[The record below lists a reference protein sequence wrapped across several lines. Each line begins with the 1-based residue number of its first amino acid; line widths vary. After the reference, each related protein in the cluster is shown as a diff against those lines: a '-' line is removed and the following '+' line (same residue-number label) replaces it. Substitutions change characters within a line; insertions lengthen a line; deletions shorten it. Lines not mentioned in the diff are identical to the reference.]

1 MRDDVDLGLYLY
13 QKDVADLL
21 GITPQGVNKII
32 KEHGLPTL
40 ARGGRVQVV
49 PPATFRAL
57 LDLKGIQPY
66 RGKIGI
72 HIVKGGVGKTT
83 LVHGLA
89 SRSVALGHKVL
100 MVDLDQQGNLSHS
113 FGVWP
118 QLGKDPTLLNVYDK
132 NLNGKPITIKNAI
145 VHLTPN
151 LHLIPA
157 NLSLANLDS
166 ALLMGTENL
175 GNLFKEIFTPV
186 ENDYDVIFLDCP
198 PALSKVTAAVHCLV
212 DKIVMPVNADAFS
225 IEGLQLTHEHLAQMK
240 KKFGAKPELKIVLNK
255 FHAQH
260 KMTLE
265 VLKALS
271 DNFSQHLSQYFISAT
286 KQIENSLAEGQCVWT
301 ARSKNSALEDMHNF
315 LVDLMGL
322 DRWKDEWKTKKF
334 KSSVTAQSR
343 AQHEVAT

>member
-1 MRDDVDLGLYLY
+1 MRDDVELGLYLY
-13 QKDVADLL
+13 QKDVADLF

-32 KEHGLPTL
+32 KEYHLPTM
-40 ARGGRVQVV
+40 ARGGRVQTV
-49 PPATFRAL
+49 PPATLRAL
-57 LDLKGIQPY
+57 LDLKGIKPY
-66 RGKIGI
+66 RGKIGV

-83 LVHGLA
+83 IVHGLA
-89 SRSVALGHKVL
+89 SRAVALGHKVL

-118 QLGKDPTLLNVYDK
+118 QLGKDPTLLNVYDR
-132 NLNGKPITIKNAI
+132 NLNGRPITIKESI
-145 VHLTPN
+145 VKLTPN

-175 GNLFKEIFTPV
+175 GNLFKEIFAPV
-186 ENDYDVIFLDCP
+186 ENDYDAIFFDCP
-198 PALSKVTAAVHCLV
+198 PALSKVTAAVHCFV

-225 IEGLQLTHEHLAQMK
+225 IEGLQLTHEHLGQMR
-240 KKFGAKPELKIVLNK
+240 KKFGAKPELRIVLNK

-286 KQIENSLAEGQCVWT
+286 KQIENSLAEGQCIWT
-301 ARSKNSALEDMHNF
+301 ARNKNAALEDMHNF
-315 LVDLMGL
+315 LVELMAL
-322 DRWKDEWKTKKF
+322 ERWKDEWKSKKVAPPSPG
-334 KSSVTAQSR
+334 KSKI
-343 AQHEVAT
+343 QHEMAT